1 MEVVKTVSELRYFR
15 SKLREH
21 RVLSLVPTM
30 GALHAGH
37 LSLVQEARRI
47 SDHVVVSVF
56 VNPAQFGPNEDY
68 QRYPRNLDGDLRVL
82 KESGADSVFVPE
94 AAEIYP
100 QGFKTFVTVGD
111 LGEKLCGVSR
121 PGHFRGVA
129 TVVLKLLNIVEPEVS
144 VFGQK
149 DFQQCVLIRRMVR
162 DLDLKS
168 RVVVCPIVREDDGLA
183 LSSRNR
189 YLSPEERK
197 AAPILYHCLEW
208 AQQEVEHGEVL
219 SGRIL
224 RGVINRIGTEQIA
237 KLDYAE
243 IVNEETLDPDQTV
256 TKGSVLAAAVWFGST
271 RLIDNVILK
280 AGGHS

>member
-1 MEVVKTVSELRYFR
+1 
-15 SKLREH
+15 
-21 RVLSLVPTM
+21 M

-224 RGVINRIGTEQIA
+224 RGVINRIGAEQMA

-243 IVNEETLDPDQTV
+243 IVNEETLDPDQKV